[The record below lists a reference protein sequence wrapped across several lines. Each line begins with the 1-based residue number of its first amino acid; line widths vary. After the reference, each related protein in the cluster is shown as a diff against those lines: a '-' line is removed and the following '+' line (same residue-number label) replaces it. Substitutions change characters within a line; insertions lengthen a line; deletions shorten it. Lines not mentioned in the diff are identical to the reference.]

1 MSMLAIAITAAI
13 ATFWV
18 LAYVGAPL
26 LVWTIAI
33 GAYLVGL
40 NVAGLMVEP
49 LTLQITGGIFIA
61 LALLLNIPAL
71 RRLVITGP
79 VFGAFKKVLPEMTS
93 TEREALESGT
103 VWWEGE
109 MFRGKPDWQKLLD
122 FKRTRITAEEQAFLD
137 GPTNILCSML
147 DEWKILHEEKDLP
160 KPVWDYIRGNGFFAM
175 LIPKEHGGLGFSAY
189 AQSCVV
195 SKIATRSITA
205 AVTVMVPNSLGPGE
219 LLVHYGTPE
228 QQKQWLPGL
237 ASGKE
242 IPCFGLTSPEAGSD
256 ATRLTDTGIVCMGEF
271 DGRQVLG
278 MRLNF
283 NKRYITLAPV
293 ATVIGLAFRL
303 YDPEHLLGDAGKN
316 DYGITCA
323 LIPASFPGVDTG
335 RRHYPGAV
343 FMNGT
348 VEGKDLF
355 VPIDWIIGGKDMAGK
370 GWRMLVECLSAGRG
384 ISLPA
389 LSTAAGWGA
398 YGMTGIYTRLRRQF
412 KMPVGKFEGVQ
423 EAMARIA
430 GLTYTLEAAR
440 TLTAS
445 AVDHCA
451 KTEHKGPS
459 VTTAIAKYHMTEMM
473 RKVLIDAMDI
483 HGGRGVMMG
492 PRNYLSSGYQAVP
505 VAITVEGANILTRS
519 LMIFGQG
526 AIRCHPHVFPEMEA
540 ARNNDLAAFDHHFLA
555 HVGSVMQHKIR
566 TLSLGLTGGIL
577 AGSPVSGP
585 MAKYYRQFTRMSSAL
600 YFVSNV
606 TMGVLG
612 GELKRK
618 ELLSARLGDVLSQ
631 LYLGSAVLKYYHD
644 EGKTQEDLDHARW
657 ALEHALA
664 EIGRAFDEF
673 FANFPVRI
681 VGWGMRVVVFPL
693 GQPYRKP
700 SDQLGSTIASQM
712 MEPTALRG
720 RLQQF
725 AYIGKGVDDV
735 TGRMAAAFTALLDVE
750 EVYNRFQKV
759 ANKGEAGLGFDE
771 QIKYCVEH
779 KVITAEEARK
789 IEAFDKL
796 RYDAILT
803 DDFSKEYLAT
813 GVESSGTQANAKSA
827 RVA

>member
-1 MSMLAIAITAAI
+1 MSTLSIAIVTAIAV
-13 ATFWV
+13 FWV

-26 LVWTIAI
+26 LAWTVAV
-33 GAYLVGL
+33 GAYLGGL
-40 NVAGLMVEP
+40 YAAGLMTEP
-49 LTLQITGGIFIA
+49 LTLQITGGVFFV
-61 LALLLNIPAL
+61 LALLLNLPPL
-71 RRLVITGP
+71 RRRLITGP
-79 VFGAFKKVLPEMTS
+79 VFAGFKKVLPEMTA

-109 MFRGKPDWQKLLD
+109 MFRGKPDWHKLLK
-122 FKRTRITAEEQAFLD
+122 FERTRLTAEEQAFLD
-137 GPTNILCSML
+137 GPTNTLCAML
-147 DEWKILHEEKDLP
+147 DEWKNLHEHKDLP
-160 KPVWDYIRGNGFFAM
+160 EEVWSYIRSNGFFAM
-175 LIPKEHGGLGFSAY
+175 LIPKAHGGLGFSAY

-195 SKIATRSITA
+195 TKIATRSITA

-219 LLVHYGTPE
+219 LLVHYGTE
-228 QQKQWLPGL
+228 AQQKHWLPGL
-237 ASGKE
+237 AAGRE

-271 DGRQVLG
+271 EGKKVLG
-278 MRLNF
+278 LRLNF
-283 NKRYITLAPV
+283 SKRYITLAPV

-303 YDPEHLLGDAGKN
+303 YDPEHLLGDGDKS

-323 LIPASFPGVDTG
+323 LIPASHPGVKSG
-335 RRHYPGAV
+335 RRHYPGTV

-348 VEGKDLF
+348 VEGKDIF
-355 VPIDWIIGGKDMAGK
+355 VPIDWIIGGKKMAGK

-389 LSTAAGWGA
+389 LSTAAGYGA
-398 YGMTGIYTRLRRQF
+398 YGMTGIYARLRRQF
-412 KMPVGKFEGVQ
+412 KMPIGKFEGVQ

-440 TLTAS
+440 SLTAS
-445 AVDHCA
+445 AVDHCV

-473 RKVLIDAMDI
+473 RRVMIDAMDI

-492 PRNYLSSGYQAVP
+492 PRNYLAGGYQAVP

-540 ARNNDLAAFDHHFLA
+540 ARTNDLAAFDRHFLS
-555 HVGSVMQHKIR
+555 HVGSVIHHKVR
-566 TLSLGLTGGIL
+566 TLTLGVTGAWL
-577 AGSPVSGP
+577 AGSPVGGP
-585 MAKYYRQFTRMSSAL
+585 MAYYYRQFTRMSSAL

-631 LYLGSAVLKYYHD
+631 LYLGSAVLKYYYD
-644 EGKTQEDLDHARW
+644 EGETQEDLDHARW
-657 ALEHALA
+657 ALDHALA
-664 EIGRAFDEF
+664 EIGKAFDEF
-673 FANFPVRI
+673 FANFPVRV
-681 VGWGMRVVVFPL
+681 VGWGMRLVVFPL
-693 GQPYRKP
+693 GQPYRRP
-700 SDQLGSTIASQM
+700 SDKLGSTIAGQM
-712 MEPTALRG
+712 MQPNALRD
-720 RLQQF
+720 RLQRY
-725 AYIGKGVDDV
+725 AYIGRGENDV
-735 TGRMAAAFTALLDVE
+735 TGRMAAAFDALLAVE
-750 EVYNRFQKV
+750 DAYNRFQKV
-759 ANKGEAGLGFDE
+759 ANQGVAGLSFAE
-771 QIKYCVEH
+771 QIQYCVAN
-779 KVITAEEARK
+779 KVISAEEARQ
-789 IEAFDKL
+789 IEAFDRL

-803 DDFSKEYLAT
+803 DDFTKEYLA
-813 GVESSGTQANAKSA
+813 GTAAVDAPKATAA